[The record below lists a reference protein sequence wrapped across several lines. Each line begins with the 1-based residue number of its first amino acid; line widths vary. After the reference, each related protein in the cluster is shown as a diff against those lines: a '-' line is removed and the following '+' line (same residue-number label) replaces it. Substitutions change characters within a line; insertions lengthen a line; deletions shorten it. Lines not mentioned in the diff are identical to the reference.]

1 MNRARIS
8 RNMLALTCLTVIAGL
23 TTGGMAVAEE
33 PSPTASDTT
42 VVETAPPPGPEETD
56 LIEGAPTGEAPAP
69 TTPPVSDPPA
79 GDDGIDLPT
88 SKPSA
93 TLDARPCE
101 PGYRYTPTSKTK
113 DYHKGVGA
121 EQANYN
127 GTSRTAKSTF
137 TSEVT
142 GKVGIA
148 YSGELKVGG
157 SVAVVEIEG
166 KFGVNVS
173 VELTAKLGNTIAVD
187 TPSKRSTHARY
198 GVYRLKSYG
207 YSQYRYANCTKGVKK
222 NVTIYTPR
230 RVGWVLWETK

>member
-1 MNRARIS
+1 MSRARIS
-8 RNMLALTCLTVIAGL
+8 RKVLALTCLTAVAGL
-23 TTGGMAVAEE
+23 TTGGTAVAEE
-33 PSPTASDTT
+33 PSPTATDSI
-42 VVETAPPPGPEETD
+42 VVDTAPPPVPEETD

-69 TTPPVSDPPA
+69 TSSPAPDPSA
-79 GDDGIDLPT
+79 EDDEIDLPT

-101 PGYRYTPTSKTK
+101 PGYRYTPTSKSK

-148 YSGELKVGG
+148 YTGELKVGA
-157 SVAVVEIEG
+157 SVVVAEIEG
-166 KFGVNVS
+166 KFSVNVA

-187 TPSKRSTHARY
+187 TPSKRTTHARY

-207 YSQYRYANCTKGVKK
+207 YNQYVYTNCTKGVKK
-222 NVTIYTPR
+222 NVTVYTPR
-230 RVGWVLWETK
+230 RTGWVLWETK

>member
-8 RNMLALTCLTVIAGL
+8 TNMLALTCLTVIAGL
-23 TTGGMAVAEE
+23 TTGGTAVAEE
-33 PSPTASDTT
+33 PSPTATDTT
-42 VVETAPPPGPEETD
+42 VVETVPPPGPEETD
-56 LIEGAPTGEAPAP
+56 LIEGAPTGEAAAP
-69 TTPPVSDPPA
+69 TTSPEPDPIA
-79 GDDGIDLPT
+79 GDDEIDVPT
-88 SKPSA
+88 SKPSD

-101 PGYRYTPTSKTK
+101 PGYQYTPTSKTK

-127 GTSRTAKSTF
+127 GTSRTARSTF
-137 TSEVT
+137 ISEVT

-148 YSGELKVGG
+148 YTGELKVGA
-157 SVAVVEIEG
+157 SVVVAEIEG

-173 VELTAKLGNTIAVD
+173 VELTARLGNTIAVN
-187 TPSKRSTHARY
+187 TPSKRTTHARY

-207 YSQYRYANCTKGVKK
+207 YNQYRYTNCTKGVKK

>member
-1 MNRARIS
+1 M
-8 RNMLALTCLTVIAGL
+8 
-23 TTGGMAVAEE
+23 
-33 PSPTASDTT
+33 
-42 VVETAPPPGPEETD
+42 
-56 LIEGAPTGEAPAP
+56 
-69 TTPPVSDPPA
+69 
-79 GDDGIDLPT
+79 
-88 SKPSA
+88 SKDS
-93 TLDARPCE
+93 
-101 PGYRYTPTSKTK
+101 
-113 DYHKGVGA
+113 HKGVGA

-137 TSEVT
+137 ISEVT
-142 GKVGIA
+142 G
-148 YSGELKVGG
+148 E
-157 SVAVVEIEG
+157 
-166 KFGVNVS
+166 FGVNVS